1 MSVGTAAVEHLGF
14 DVEQR
19 GKTLAEADLFYL
31 DVFLQEFDLFGETNF
46 GPRRRLERQPQQI
59 AQLREHAFGSGH
71 IAVHQRRDRVQR
83 VEEKVRVQLMLQ
95 RLELRFDEPRLE
107 LRLAQRALLSLAVVE
122 HRVNQ
127 ADDARAGHELPVD
140 ETRQLNRKHALKLA
154 DPVVARDRFRTLDR
168 QRVPEDHDLRRR
180 LERQVHRRGAD
191 DRQRMHRHGDPWRP
205 IDPSAGGR
213 AASGESRGR
222 PSRTRTSS

>member
-1 MSVGTAAVEHLGF
+1 MSVGTAASSDLGF

-59 AQLREHAFGSGH
+59 AQLHEHAFGSGH

-83 VEEKVRVQLMLQ
+83 VEEEVRVQLMLQ

-127 ADDARAGHELPVD
+127 ADDARARHELPVD
-140 ETRQLNRKHALKLA
+140 EARQLNRKHALKLA
-154 DPVVARDRFRTLDR
+154 DPVVVGDRFRTLDR

-180 LERQVHRRGAD
+180 LERQVRPPRR
-191 DRQRMHRHGDPWRP
+191 
-205 IDPSAGGR
+205 
-213 AASGESRGR
+213 
-222 PSRTRTSS
+222 